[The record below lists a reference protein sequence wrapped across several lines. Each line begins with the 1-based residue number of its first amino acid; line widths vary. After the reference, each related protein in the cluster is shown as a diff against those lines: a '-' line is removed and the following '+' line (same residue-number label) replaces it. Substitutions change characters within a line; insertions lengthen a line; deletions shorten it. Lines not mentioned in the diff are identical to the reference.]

1 MSDGHTSGWQSDA
14 PEIAPAPGEVILW
27 RLSFLRS
34 AAEQAQAEAV
44 LTDEERA
51 RADRFLR
58 PIDRT
63 AFVLQ
68 RGALRLILQRMLK
81 IPAPRI
87 RFTVGERG
95 KPAVAGVP
103 GAPQFNVSGSGDW
116 GLLAFAAQF
125 AVGVDLEA
133 HRELD
138 YLELGQ
144 KVFAAEEL
152 VQLSALP
159 PAARLAGFFAG
170 WSRKEAFIKA
180 LGLGLYFPLDQFAVS
195 LRPDE
200 PARVLS
206 VRGNRALAQEWT
218 LVDVAVASGYSA
230 AVAAQA
236 DISRVCSREV
246 PDLRTLALD

>member
-1 MSDGHTSGWQSDA
+1 MPHSLPGQ
-14 PEIAPAPGEVILW
+14 GEVIVW
-27 RLSFLRS
+27 RLSFSRS
-34 AAEQAQAEAV
+34 PEELAQAEAV

-58 PIDRT
+58 VADRA

-68 RGALRLILQRMLK
+68 RGTLRLVLRRLLGV
-81 IPAPRI
+81 PAARI

-95 KPAVAGVP
+95 KPAVAEVP
-103 GAPQFNVSGSGDW
+103 GAPEFNVSGSGEW
-116 GLLAFAAQF
+116 GLLALAASF

-133 HRELD
+133 HRPLD

-152 VQLSALP
+152 AQLSALP
-159 PAARLAGFFAG
+159 ESARPAGFFAG
-170 WSRKEAFIKA
+170 WSRKEAFVKA

-206 VRGNRALAQEWT
+206 VRGNRALGQEWS
-218 LVDVAVASGYSA
+218 LVDLPVAPGYSA

-236 DISRVCSREV
+236 PILKVRRCEV